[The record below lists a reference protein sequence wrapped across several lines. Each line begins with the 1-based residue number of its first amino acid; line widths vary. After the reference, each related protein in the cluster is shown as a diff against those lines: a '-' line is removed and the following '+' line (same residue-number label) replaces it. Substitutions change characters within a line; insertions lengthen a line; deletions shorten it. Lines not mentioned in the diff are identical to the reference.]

1 MPLAGMSWVFTA
13 MLMHA
18 CKPNRVVSPVIA
30 SRENVSSVRR
40 ASWRPR
46 STM

>member
-13 MLMHA
+13 MLMQA
-18 CKPNRVVSPVIA
+18 CRPNRVVSPVIA
-30 SRENVSSVRR
+30 SRVKVSSVRR
-40 ASWRPR
+40 ACLRQR